1 MENASKALI
10 IAGAI
15 LLSILI
21 ITLGILIFQQAQ
33 DTINSVDMSD
43 AEKTAFNNKFLPYE
57 GENVR
62 GSQVNAL
69 AQAVLTNNQ
78 SAKDNG
84 ESATKGVTVSG
95 AITIAADGSTT
106 TFTRVPSGTM
116 YKVTFTYKDSM
127 VNSIA
132 RSAKTGS

>member
-84 ESATKGVTVSG
+84 ESATKGVAVSG

-132 RSAKTGS
+132 ISAKTGS

>member
-84 ESATKGVTVSG
+84 ESATKGVAVSG

-132 RSAKTGS
+132 ISAKKGS

>member
-57 GENVR
+57 GENVI

-84 ESATKGVTVSG
+84 ESATKGVAVSG

-132 RSAKTGS
+132 ISAKTGS

>member
-84 ESATKGVTVSG
+84 ESATKGVAVSG

-132 RSAKTGS
+132 ISEKTGS

>member
-84 ESATKGVTVSG
+84 ESATKGVAV
-95 AITIAADGSTT
+95 
-106 TFTRVPSGTM
+106 
-116 YKVTFTYKDSM
+116 
-127 VNSIA
+127 
-132 RSAKTGS
+132 

>member
-84 ESATKGVTVSG
+84 ESATKGVAVSG

-106 TFTRVPSGTM
+106 TFTS
-116 YKVTFTYKDSM
+116 S
-127 VNSIA
+127 
-132 RSAKTGS
+132 

>member
-84 ESATKGVTVSG
+84 ESATKGVAVSG

-127 VNSIA
+127 VNSIEI
-132 RSAKTGS
+132 SAKTGS

>member
-21 ITLGILIFQQAQ
+21 ITLGILIFQPAQ

-132 RSAKTGS
+132 ISAKTGS

>member
-127 VNSIA
+127 VNSISI
-132 RSAKTGS
+132 SAKTGS

>member
-84 ESATKGVTVSG
+84 ESATKGVAVSG

-132 RSAKTGS
+132 ISSKTGS

>member
-78 SAKDNG
+78 SAKENG
-84 ESATKGVTVSG
+84 ESATKGVAVSG

-132 RSAKTGS
+132 ISAKTGS

>member
-84 ESATKGVTVSG
+84 ESATKGVAVSG

-132 RSAKTGS
+132 I

>member
-132 RSAKTGS
+132 ISAKTGS